1 MIRMRRV
8 IIQPRRPQMMT
19 LLNVLFPPRSVTD
32 HLREVSPDRLGRV
45 ASLLDDGV
53 GLC

>member
-19 LLNVLFPPRSVTD
+19 LLNVL
-32 HLREVSPDRLGRV
+32 LRLAVLPITCAKSARTV
-45 ASLLDDGV
+45 
-53 GLC
+53 